1 MGGIRWAS
9 ASGQSTVEF
18 GISSIV
24 LLLLVM
30 GLLDLSRA
38 FYFSVR
44 LQDAAREGARYAIT
58 YDGSTA
64 VTPYPYLN
72 DTSIK
77 QAVDN
82 VLTAA
87 GISSST
93 LSNPSTT
100 CPATQNGNSL
110 YNPPYQD
117 AAYPTSAGQPLL
129 YICYKDTAG
138 AEPPFTSP
146 QLTDLQVIVLYRYGL
161 VSGFLQNQLGFTAVK
176 MAGYYHALVP

>member
-1 MGGIRWAS
+1 M
-9 ASGQSTVEF
+9 
-18 GISSIV
+18 SSIV
-24 LLLLVM
+24 LLLLLM

-58 YDGSTA
+58 FDGSSSI
-64 VTPYPYLN
+64 TPYPFLT
-72 DTSIK
+72 DASVK

-87 GISSST
+87 GMSSST
-93 LSNPSTT
+93 LSNPRTT

-117 AAYPTSAGQPLL
+117 TAYPTSSGQPLL
-129 YICYKDTAG
+129 YICYQDTAG
-138 AEPPFTSP
+138 AEPPFSSP

-161 VSGFLQNQLGFTAVK
+161 ASGFLQNQLGFASVK